1 MPRWGCF
8 AFSARPSL
16 EGLTMRHPLWLL
28 LLLMF
33 PCSLLRAQAP
43 QASTPLIAVKV
54 GVEADYGPFVYAGRD
69 GAPAGLSIELLQAL
83 ASDAGLQPQWM
94 PARPLN
100 ELLTALQAGRLD
112 VITSLRPTPERSAY
126 LLFSRPYVSVPT
138 VLVLRTDDP
147 LRQRTDAEVWRALAG
162 QAVAVGAGY
171 AVQSHVQ
178 TAWPQLRWQPV
189 PDDLQALRGLAE
201 RRFAAAVVDVA
212 SLSFI
217 VRENGVSGIT
227 AGPAVGFEY
236 LLSFG
241 VRRDR
246 PDILARIDKSLL
258 TLPDATRMAVVK
270 RWMTPLE
277 LETPPRWRGLL
288 EEAVL
293 GLLALGLLTGVW
305 GWRRQLRASRKVAP

>member
-1 MPRWGCF
+1 
-8 AFSARPSL
+8 
-16 EGLTMRHPLWLL
+16 MRHPLRL
-28 LLLMF
+28 LLLMLL
-33 PCSLLRAQAP
+33 PCSLLGAQALP
-43 QASTPLIAVKV
+43 PSMPTMAVKV
-54 GVEADYGPFVYAGRD
+54 GVESDYGPFVYTGRE

-83 ASDAGLQPQWM
+83 ASDAGLQLQWM

-100 ELLTALQAGRLD
+100 ELLTELQAGRLD
-112 VITSLRPTPERSAY
+112 VITSLRPTPERAAY
-126 LLFSRPYVSVPT
+126 LLFSRPYVSVPA

-147 LRQRTDAEVWRALAG
+147 LHQRTDREVWRGLAG

-178 TAWPQLRWQPV
+178 TAWPQLRWQAV

-201 RRFAAAVVDVA
+201 RRFAAAVVDAA

-217 VRENGVSGIT
+217 VRENGVSGVR

-246 PDILARIDKSLL
+246 SDILARIDKSLQ

-270 RWMTPLE
+270 RWMTPLD
-277 LETPPRWRGLL
+277 LDPPPRWQGLL

-293 GLLALGLLTGVW
+293 GLLALGLLIGVW
-305 GWRRQLRASRKVAP
+305 GWRRQRRASPKVVP